1 MPQLSHKK
9 LEVTAIFC
17 STKQGSAREELPMLT
32 LLEYEETYLALGV
45 CVEANVPVILWGPP
59 GQGKTSVIKA
69 LAEKSNRHLEII
81 LASIREPQDFA
92 GLPSIVNGKMSLVAP
107 DWAQRLA
114 DTDSGILFTDEVNTA
129 PPSVQA
135 ALLRVCLDKVA
146 GDCELG
152 ADTSVI
158 AAANPPEQAADGWD
172 LAPPLA
178 NRFCHLDWS
187 LPLEV
192 VRMGLA
198 GQWPTYDF
206 TKVDSKKLK
215 NETERENA
223 IISGFLTSRPDLVTA
238 LPSSNADQGR
248 AFPTPRSW
256 VSASLLSAFV
266 SATNLSEGVRRLLL
280 KGSVGVAA
288 AAEYITFRDNLDLP
302 NPDELLAAP
311 EKLSLPARADQ
322 IYVLGAG
329 ILNALGRDNSAER
342 WHAAGKVLEKI
353 VEAGHPDMAVGFAR
367 QWLKIRPGNE
377 TPNSTVLQAL
387 VPLLTEAKLI

>member
-1 MPQLSHKK
+1 MLS
-9 LEVTAIFC
+9 
-17 STKQGSAREELPMLT
+17 

-59 GQGKTSVIKA
+59 GQGKTSVIRA
-69 LAEKSNRHLEII
+69 LAKKSERHLEIL

-92 GLPSIVNGKMSLVAP
+92 GLPSILNGKMTLVAP

-114 DTDSGILFTDEVNTA
+114 ETNAGILFTDEVNTA

-172 LAPPLA
+172 LAAPLA

-192 VRMGLA
+192 VRMGLS
-198 GQWPTYDF
+198 GEWPTYEF
-206 TKVDSKKLK
+206 TKADSNKLK
-215 NETERENA
+215 ADLETEKS

-256 VSASLLSAFV
+256 ESAAILSAYISAS
-266 SATNLSEGVRRLLL
+266 NLSEGVRRLLL
-280 KGSVGVAA
+280 KGTVGVAA
-288 AAEYITFRDNLDLP
+288 AAEYITYRNNLDLP
-302 NPDELLAAP
+302 NPEQVLTSPDNV
-311 EKLSLPARADQ
+311 SLPARADQ

-329 ILNALGRDNSAER
+329 ILNVISRNNTTER

-353 VEAGHPDMAVGFAR
+353 VESGHPDMAVSFAR
-367 QWLKIRPGNE
+367 QWLKMRPANE
-377 TPNSTVLQAL
+377 TPNTTVLQAL

>member
-1 MPQLSHKK
+1 MLS
-9 LEVTAIFC
+9 LN
-17 STKQGSAREELPMLT
+17 
-32 LLEYEETYLALGV
+32 EYEETYLALGV

-59 GQGKTSVIKA
+59 GQGKTSVIRA
-69 LAEKSNRHLEII
+69 LAQKADRHLEII

-92 GLPSIVNGKMSLVAP
+92 GLPSIVNGKMTLVAP

-114 DTDSGILFTDEVNTA
+114 DTNSGILFTDEVNTA

-152 ADTSVI
+152 LDTSVI

-192 VRMGLA
+192 VRMGLS

-206 TKVDSKKLK
+206 AKPEQSALESALI
-215 NETERENA
+215 NERA
-223 IISGFLTSRPDLVTA
+223 LVSGFITSRPDLVTA
-238 LPSSNADQGR
+238 LPDSSADQGR

-256 VSASLLSAFV
+256 ESAALLSAYV
-266 SATNLSEGVRRLLL
+266 SAANLSEGVRRLLL
-280 KGSVGVAA
+280 KGAIGVAA
-288 AAEYITFRDNLDLP
+288 AAEYISYRSNIDIP
-302 NPDELLAAP
+302 NPEDVLATP
-311 EKLSLPARADQ
+311 DSLSLPTRADQ

-329 ILNALGRDNSAER
+329 ILNVLSRNNSAER
-342 WHAAGKVLEKI
+342 WHAGGKVLEKI
-353 VEAGHPDMAVGFAR
+353 VESGHPDMAVSFAR
-367 QWLKIRPGNE
+367 QWLKMRPGSE
-377 TPNSTVLQAL
+377 TPNATVLRAL

>member
-1 MPQLSHKK
+1 MLSIH
-9 LEVTAIFC
+9 
-17 STKQGSAREELPMLT
+17 
-32 LLEYEETYLALGV
+32 EYEETYIALGV

-59 GQGKTSVIKA
+59 GQGKTSVIRA
-69 LAEKSNRHLEII
+69 LAAKSQRHLEII

-92 GLPSIVNGKMSLVAP
+92 GLPSIVNGKMSLIAP

-152 ADTSVI
+152 LDTSVI

-187 LPLEV
+187 LPVEV
-192 VRMGLA
+192 VRMGLS

-206 TKVDSKKLK
+206 NTPEAIAL
-215 NETERENA
+215 EREVA
-223 IISGFLTSRPDLVTA
+223 SERAMVSGFIASRPDLVTA
-238 LPSSNADQGR
+238 LPDSSAEQGR

-256 VSASLLSAFV
+256 ESAALLSAYV
-266 SATNLSEGVRRLLL
+266 TAANLSEGVRRLLL
-280 KGSVGVAA
+280 KGSIGVAA
-288 AAEYITFRDNLDLP
+288 AAEYITFRNNLDLP
-302 NPDELLAAP
+302 DPEHVLANPQDFT
-311 EKLSLPARADQ
+311 LPTRADQ

-329 ILNALGRDNSAER
+329 ILNVLSRDTSIPR
-342 WHAAGKVLEKI
+342 WHAAGSVLEKI
-353 VEAGHPDMAVGFAR
+353 VDAGHPDMAVSFAR
-367 QWLKIRPGNE
+367 QWLKMRPGSE
-377 TPNSTVLQAL
+377 IPNTAVLQAL

>member
-1 MPQLSHKK
+1 
-9 LEVTAIFC
+9 
-17 STKQGSAREELPMLT
+17 MLT

-59 GQGKTSVIKA
+59 GQGKTSVIRA
-69 LAEKSNRHLEII
+69 LAEKSQRHLEII

-92 GLPSIVNGKMSLVAP
+92 GLPSIVNGKMTLVAP

-114 DTDSGILFTDEVNTA
+114 DTKAGILFTDEVNTA

-152 ADTSVI
+152 ADTGVI

-192 VRMGLA
+192 VRMGLS
-198 GQWPTYDF
+198 GNWPTYDF
-206 TKVDSKKLK
+206 TKAEAAALQSEV
-215 NETERENA
+215 EREKA
-223 IISGFLTSRPDLVTA
+223 VVSGFLTSRPDLLTA
-238 LPSSNADQGR
+238 LPNSNADQGR

-256 VSASLLSAFV
+256 ESAALLSAYV
-266 SATNLSEGVRRLLL
+266 TAAGLTEGVRRLLL

-302 NPDELLAAP
+302 NPEELLNAP
-311 EKLSLPARADQ
+311 ESLALPSRADQ

-329 ILNALGRDNSAER
+329 ILNALNRDNSTDR
-342 WHAAGKVLEKI
+342 WHAAGKILEKI

-367 QWLKIRPGNE
+367 QWLKIRPANE
-377 TPNSTVLQAL
+377 TPNSTVLKAL

>member
-1 MPQLSHKK
+1 MLS
-9 LEVTAIFC
+9 LN
-17 STKQGSAREELPMLT
+17 
-32 LLEYEETYLALGV
+32 EYEETYLALGV

-69 LAEKSNRHLEII
+69 LAEKADRHLEII

-92 GLPSIVNGKMSLVAP
+92 GLPSIVHGKMTLVAP

-114 DTDSGILFTDEVNTA
+114 DTNSGILFTDEVNTA

-152 ADTSVI
+152 LDTSVI

-187 LPLEV
+187 LPVEV
-192 VRMGLA
+192 VRMGLS

-206 TKVDSKKLK
+206 TTPDPQKLISDLAS
-215 NETERENA
+215 ERA
-223 IISGFLTSRPDLVTA
+223 LVSGFITSRPDLVTA
-238 LPSSNADQGR
+238 LPDSSADQGR

-256 VSASLLSAFV
+256 ESAALLSAFV
-266 SATNLSEGVRRLLL
+266 SAANLSEGVRRLLL
-280 KGSVGVAA
+280 KGSIGVAA
-288 AAEYITFRDNLDLP
+288 AAEYIGYRSNIDIP
-302 NPDELLAAP
+302 NPEEVLANP
-311 EKLSLPARADQ
+311 DSLVLPSRADQ

-329 ILNALGRDNSAER
+329 ILNVLSRDKSTEH

-353 VEAGHPDMAVGFAR
+353 VESGHPDMAVSFAR
-367 QWLKIRPGNE
+367 QWLKIRPSGE
-377 TPNSTVLQAL
+377 TPNATVLRAL